1 MLCSPNKTQTAGCQL
16 STLASDP
23 SRIYLLSCIGGGRLM
38 KSLQSSQLG
47 IKVEGRAEG
56 NTFLS
61 CFLRRGRS
69 FSAKAVGA
77 S

>member
-1 MLCSPNKTQTAGCQL
+1 
-16 STLASDP
+16 
-23 SRIYLLSCIGGGRLM
+23 M

-61 CFLRRGRS
+61 LFLRRGRS